1 MRGGCLL
8 EVVAHGGSTVL
19 HLIIANCASLVMS
32 PFSAVNYLWKALRG
46 GND

>member
-32 PFSAVNYLWKALRG
+32 PTQCSKLSMESSEGR
-46 GND
+46 